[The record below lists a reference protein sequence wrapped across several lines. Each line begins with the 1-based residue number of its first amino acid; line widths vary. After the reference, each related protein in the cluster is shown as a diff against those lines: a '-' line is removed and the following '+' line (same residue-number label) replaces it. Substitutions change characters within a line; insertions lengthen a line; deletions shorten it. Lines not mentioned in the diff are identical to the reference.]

1 MACHAG
7 QARSA
12 TLLLQFWL
20 SLCGALTTLGAL
32 AMRRESFAA
41 RLSCAALAVAGL
53 VVVGLREELIH
64 GIAFVGTCQ
73 LLFEAAFACL
83 PRCFTLGEAAFSAQ
97 GLASVVHTALCTL
110 VSTADEHAWLGPPT
124 PSWSA
129 GSLPMELLAVLCF
142 STLGT
147 LGMLWSARPWLQ
159 PVRGGRGNRHG
170 GSRRQVTDDTDPTRV
185 AWVLTFAVMV
195 IYAPVLL
202 RTLAARTAG
211 TTSTYERL
219 RDISYTKGVR
229 WAIIALYWLVL
240 IVRLSFD
247 ACALRHMCMR
257 LSVATTLHGCL
268 DPVDKLLQL

>member
-12 TLLLQFWL
+12 PLLLQFWL

-32 AMRRESFAA
+32 AMRHESCAA
-41 RLSCAALAVAGL
+41 RLSCGALAVAGL
-53 VVVGLREELIH
+53 AVVGLREELIH
-64 GIAFVGTCQ
+64 GIAFVCTCQ

-110 VSTADEHAWLGPPT
+110 VSTADQRAWLGPPT

-129 GSLPMELLAVLCF
+129 GSLPMELLAVLCC

-147 LGMLWSARPWLQ
+147 LGLLWLARPWLQ
-159 PVRGGRGNRHG
+159 PVRAGGGNRHG
-170 GSRRQVTDDTDPTRV
+170 CSRRKVADDTDPTRV
-185 AWVLTFAVMV
+185 AWVLTFAAMA
-195 IYAPVLL
+195 IYAPLLL
-202 RTLAARTAG
+202 RMLAARTENA
-211 TTSTYERL
+211 TSTYERL
-219 RDISYTKGVR
+219 RAISYTEHTR
-229 WAIIALYWLVL
+229 WAIIALYWLAL

-247 ACALRHMCMR
+247 ACALCHMCIACIYPLLRRCM
-257 LSVATTLHGCL
+257 VA
-268 DPVDKLLQL
+268 